1 MSHTYTHKQSSRTL
15 LSEAPSQ
22 VPLLRA
28 AGLLGLPITAS
39 PEPERGCDNGWA
51 HSQDY
56 LADSEEPW
64 MIFCLFSCVCMIYY
78 KIDIT

>member
-1 MSHTYTHKQSSRTL
+1 MHERGSRTL

-22 VPLLRA
+22 FPLLCA

-39 PEPERGCDNGWA
+39 PSPEPEWGCDNGWA

-56 LADSEEPW
+56 LAGSREPW
-64 MIFCLFSCVCMIYY
+64 MIFCLFV
-78 KIDIT
+78 